1 MGRVTR
7 VFVSRLTA
15 PLIFLTVT
23 LILRINFVRALLFPH
38 ESIHHYLDAALVFLA
53 VFLVIRLLDALWL
66 GWYAR
71 RGKPFSV
78 PKVLHTIL
86 LFILYVTAFFL
97 VLKWILN
104 ISITPFLATSALF
117 TAILGLAFQG
127 VLNNLKSGCHV
138 TCLNLSESQNERN
151 RVMTAEQ
158 GLAERIEVI
167 DGNFEDIPA
176 QDQQFDLAW
185 SQDAILHSG
194 KRERVLDEVNRIL
207 KPGGEFIFTDPMQ
220 ADDCPAGVLKPVL
233 ERIHLD
239 SLGSFA
245 FYREQA
251 KRLGWEEQ
259 SVSNLT
265 PQLISHYTRVR
276 EELSK
281 RRTALTGKVSDEYMT
296 RMIEGLGHWIKAGN
310 NGYLAWGILHFRK
323 PVL

>member
-1 MGRVTR
+1 MSERYSSVVKTAQEYYNSDDADNFYYHVWGGEDIHVGLYENPDEDIAVASERTVATMASQLKGLGQSSRV
-7 VFVSRLTA
+7 
-15 PLIFLTVT
+15 
-23 LILRINFVRALLFPH
+23 
-38 ESIHHYLDAALVFLA
+38 LDVGAGYGGSARWLA
-53 VFLVIRLLDALWL
+53 KKFA
-66 GWYAR
+66 
-71 RGKPFSV
+71 
-78 PKVLHTIL
+78 
-86 LFILYVTAFFL
+86 
-97 VLKWILN
+97 
-104 ISITPFLATSALF
+104 
-117 TAILGLAFQG
+117 
-127 VLNNLKSGCHV
+127 CHV

-158 GLAERIEVI
+158 GLAERIDVI

-207 KPGGEFIFTDPMQ
+207 KSGGEFIFTDPMQ

-251 KRLGWEEQ
+251 QRLGWEEQ
-259 SVSNLT
+259 DVSNLT

-281 RRTALTGKVSDEYMT
+281 RRTALAGKVSDEYMT
-296 RMIEGLGHWIKAGN
+296 RMIEGLGHWIEAGN

-323 PVL
+323 PD